1 MKKNNYKSSAPS
13 LDFYYNQSTLVS
25 ECSYATHCH
34 NAYEILFLLSG
45 TATIL
50 TEGRTYPVKKYD
62 LVITRPM
69 SFHSID
75 IYGSQKYNRINI
87 LVNSS
92 KQLVRL
98 LNALSHNLEVINCE
112 NIPTIIDCFKKMET
126 YNKHFPIEDF
136 NVLLNNLLVEVCYNL
151 LMRESVIE
159 QEFSTS
165 SKTITDALEY
175 INKNLFDIKDV
186 TDVCRHLYVSETH
199 LFRLFKQE
207 VRTSPKKYITTKRLL
222 YAQKLLSEG
231 EKPTAIFN
239 KCGFNNYISFYQRY
253 LDFFGY
259 PPSDEPVK
267 P

>member
-1 MKKNNYKSSAPS
+1 MKKNKTKTTAPS
-13 LDFYYNQSTLVS
+13 LDFYYNQNTLIS
-25 ECSYATHCH
+25 DRSYATHCH
-34 NAYEILFLLSG
+34 NVYEILFLLSG
-45 TATIL
+45 TATVS
-50 TEGRTYPVKKYD
+50 TEGRIYPIEKYD

-98 LNALSHNLEVINCE
+98 LNTLSQKLEVVNCE

-126 YNKHFPIEDF
+126 YNKHFPVEDF

-151 LMRESVIE
+151 LMRDSVIE

-165 SKTITDALEY
+165 SQTIVDALEY
-175 INKNLFDIKDV
+175 INKNLFDIKDI
-186 TDVCRHLYVSETH
+186 TDVCKHLYVSETH

-239 KCGFNNYISFYQRY
+239 RCGFNNYISFYQRY

-267 P
+267 S